1 MTDKN
6 RIEVKKKSRRK
17 PGEKLPPAITEP
29 RTRVGYDDRGVTI
42 VGGGDQ
48 RGKGDPAKTMGAIE
62 KGVNIVRR
70 LF

>member
-6 RIEVKKKSRRK
+6 RIEVKKHSRRK
-17 PGEKLPPAITEP
+17 PGEKLPHSITEP
-29 RTRVGYDDRGVTI
+29 RTRPDEKGVTI

-62 KGVNIVRR
+62 KGVQIVRR